1 MIDYFAL
8 ALTHGLLLLAVLRLL
23 GRGELDREAAPGP
36 VVDASAKEP
45 GPAERRAARRKR
57 RTGRSRGDA

>member
-23 GRGELDREAAPGP
+23 VRGDLDREDG
-36 VVDASAKEP
+36 DADKGA
-45 GPAERRAARRKR
+45 RQRRKGR
-57 RTGRSRGDA
+57 RDA